1 MKRMVWM
8 LLGSL
13 LLVGTAQA
21 QPTPTNRMFLWD
33 APADMSQV
41 VGYYFYYAPE
51 AENPRA
57 YSNVRRVQIADPL
70 VRQLAVVDFSAGLGN
85 LCGKVTAYNVQN
97 QESDYSN
104 EVCGFFGIPAP
115 RNVQIQ

>member
-1 MKRMVWM
+1 MKRVLWM

-13 LLVGTAQA
+13 LFVGAVHA
-21 QPTPTNRMFLWD
+21 EPTTTNRMFLWD

-51 AENPRA
+51 AENPRV
-57 YSNVRRVQIADPL
+57 YSNVRRLQIADPT
-70 VRQLAVVDFSAGLGN
+70 VRQLAVVDFSTSLGN
-85 LCGKVTAYNVQN
+85 LCGKVTAYNAQA
-97 QESDYSN
+97 QESVYSN

-115 RNVQIQ
+115 GNARIQ